1 MALVPT
7 NRSFRSSPDARWRA
21 VLARDA
27 RLDGRFVFAV
37 RSTGIYCRPSCPSR
51 RPRRE
56 QVVFFAR
63 PEAAERVGF
72 RACRRCRPSDT
83 SDGNPQVELVR
94 QVCRTIDLHLRESSE
109 GMPRLAALSA
119 QIGVSPQHLQR
130 TFKRLIGISPRQY
143 ADARRLGTLKAQLQK
158 GDDVTTALY
167 EAGYGSSSRLY
178 EQADSQLGMTPAT
191 YRRGGQG
198 MNIAYTIVNSPLGR
212 LLVAATRKGI
222 SALYLSDSDTRME
235 SALRRE
241 YPNAGIHRDQNGMGN
256 WVRMILKHL
265 EGTEPRLDL
274 PVDVQATAFQRRV
287 WEELRSIPF
296 GSTRSYSQIAR
307 SIGRPRANR
316 AVARACATNPVSVVI
331 PCHRVVR
338 EDGQLGGYRWGLHRK
353 QTLLAQEKRMAS
365 RKH

>member
-1 MALVPT
+1 MTHHGT
-7 NRSFRSSPDARWRA
+7 NRKRTTDQDIRWHG

-63 PEAAERVGF
+63 PEAAERRGF
-72 RACRRCRPSDT
+72 RACRRCRPGDAV
-83 SDGNPQVELVR
+83 GNSPQGILVR
-94 QVCRTIDLHLRESSE
+94 RVCSVIDEHLRKNSE
-109 GMPRLAALSA
+109 GTPSLADLSA
-119 QIGVSPQHLQR
+119 QTGLSPHHLQR
-130 TFKRLIGISPRQY
+130 TFKRLMGITPRQY
-143 ADARRLGTLKAQLQK
+143 ADTRRLGVLKSQLKK

-178 EQADSQLGMTPAT
+178 ERANGQLGMTPAT

-198 MNIAYTIVNSPLGR
+198 MRIGYTIVDSPLGR
-212 LLVAATRKGI
+212 LLVAATQRGI
-222 SALYLSDSDTRME
+222 SALYLGDSDAKIE
-235 SALRRE
+235 FALRRE
-241 YPNAGIHRDQNGMGN
+241 YPNAEIHRDRNGMGD
-256 WVRMILKHL
+256 WVRAILKHL
-265 EGTEPRLDL
+265 RGLEERLDL

-287 WEELRSIPF
+287 WEELRAIPY
-296 GSTRSYSQIAR
+296 GSTRSYSEIAR
-307 SIGRPRANR
+307 AIGRPKANR

-338 EDGQLGGYRWGLHRK
+338 EDGHLGGYRWGLDRK
-353 QTLLAQEKRMAS
+353 QALLKQERRLSA
-365 RKH
+365 RNH